1 MRKTN
6 SKRIAFSAILL
17 AVILAGKLYAHTPSP
32 TPQPAATPSPD
43 STAVVP
49 EAKTEV
55 VPPVTDFP
63 NYHPLVVH
71 FPIVLLL
78 FAAVFQILS
87 LFVYRKEFGLASLI
101 LLLLGVIAIWLAST
115 VFHAHVMNL
124 PERAIRIFEEHELM
138 ADYTWWMSVAAL
150 VAKTASH
157 FVLKQKLWSEA
168 VVVVLLIGAS
178 ITVSIAGHH
187 GAQLVHIEGVGPQ
200 GKYLE
205 SHQH

>member
-6 SKRIAFSAILL
+6 SKRVAFLTILL
-17 AVILAGKLYAHTPSP
+17 AVILVGNLYPHTPSP
-32 TPQPAATPSPD
+32 TPPLTAASSPD
-43 STAVVP
+43 SSIVVP
-49 EAKTEV
+49 EAKTEA
-55 VPPVTDFP
+55 PPATTDFP

-78 FAAVFQILS
+78 LAAVFQILS
-87 LFVYRKEFGLASLI
+87 LFVYRKEFGLAGLI
-101 LLLLGVIAIWLAST
+101 LLFLGVIAIWLASN
-115 VFHAHVMNL
+115 VFHAHAMNL
-124 PERAIRIFEEHELM
+124 PERAINVFEEHELM
-138 ADYTWWMSVAAL
+138 ADYTWWISVAAL
-150 VAKTASH
+150 IAKTASH
-157 FVLKQKLWSEA
+157 FVLKRKLWSEA
-168 VVVVLLIGAS
+168 VVVALLIGAS